1 MGTRAVQRDFLPP
14 ALAVCEA
21 PPSPLGRA
29 LLCVLV
35 ALLAAAVIWACVAEL
50 DIVVTSPGRIIPSGR
65 VKTVQARDPGT
76 VAEIHVR
83 EGQSVSRGQPLIRLE
98 PTYANA
104 EQLRL
109 RRQLDEVG
117 LQQSWRAEYDL
128 WLAGARIAG
137 TPLPPPVISLAGPA
151 GRAQTLYRRH
161 RAELG
166 GRLQAINREHGSTL
180 ADIAVARA
188 EQRKLESTLSVLG
201 ERLAAHKSLV
211 DKQYGAR
218 LQYLELLQSKTELVG
233 SIAVS
238 QAREHRLEETAA
250 AVGARSRA
258 MLLEERKSN
267 LLELQRLGVERS
279 ALEQELR
286 KARETGR
293 HLVIRSP
300 VDGTVQEL
308 AVHARGGVVAPAQ
321 VLMKVVPAGVAIE
334 VEALL
339 QNRDVGFVQPGQAAA
354 VKVDTFNFTKYGLVA
369 AEVVDVGSDAVED
382 PRLGW
387 AFRMRL
393 KLERDWM
400 KVEGREV
407 ALGPG
412 MSVTAEIMTG
422 RRRLIEYFLSPLLR
436 YRHDSVRER

>member
-1 MGTRAVQRDFLPP
+1 MGAPAVQREFLPP
-14 ALAVCEA
+14 ALAVCET

-29 LLCVLV
+29 LLCALV
-35 ALLAAAVIWACVAEL
+35 ALLAAAVVWACVAEL

-76 VAEIHVR
+76 VAEIYVR
-83 EGQSVSRGQPLIRLE
+83 EGQRVSRGQPLVRLE

-109 RRQLDEVG
+109 RGQLDEVG
-117 LQQSWRAEYDL
+117 LQLSWRQVYGL
-128 WLAGARIAG
+128 WLAGGRIS
-137 TPLPPPVISLAGPA
+137 TVPLPPPVAPLAGPA
-151 GRAQTLYRRH
+151 LRADTLYRRH
-161 RAELG
+161 RAELS
-166 GRLQAINREHGSTL
+166 GRLEAMHREHGSTL

-188 EQRKLESTLSVLG
+188 EHDRLESTLGVLR
-201 ERLAAHKSLV
+201 ERVAAHKSLV
-211 DKQYGAR
+211 ERQYGAR
-218 LQYLELLQSKTELVG
+218 LQYLELLQSQTELAG
-233 SIAVS
+233 SIAVL
-238 QAREHRLEETAA
+238 QAREHRLEESAA

-258 MLLEERKSN
+258 MLLAERKSN
-267 LLELQRLGVERS
+267 LVELQRLGVERG

-300 VDGTVQEL
+300 VDGSVQEL
-308 AVHARGGVVAPAQ
+308 AVHAPGGVVAPAQ
-321 VLMKVVPAGVAIE
+321 VLMKVVPSGVAIE

-354 VKVDTFNFTKYGLVA
+354 VKVDTFNFTKYGLLA
-369 AEVVDVGSDAVED
+369 AEVADIGDDAVED

-387 AFRMRL
+387 VFRMRL
-393 KLERDWM
+393 KLERDRM
-400 KVEGREV
+400 EVEGREV